1 MDFATFLY
9 ERVFIGIAM
18 TNGLKTSSYKPDLK
32 NVRANAILMYGDVLP
47 TSTQKCQRSNLT
59 ALFLYEHTLST
70 RIQKRRKLSV
80 SYAIGNESE
89 PTGVPQ
95 VSFFTL

>member
-32 NVRANAILMYGDVLP
+32 NVRAHAILMYGDVLP
-47 TSTQKCQRSNLT
+47 TSAQK
-59 ALFLYEHTLST
+59 
-70 RIQKRRKLSV
+70 
-80 SYAIGNESE
+80 
-89 PTGVPQ
+89 
-95 VSFFTL
+95 